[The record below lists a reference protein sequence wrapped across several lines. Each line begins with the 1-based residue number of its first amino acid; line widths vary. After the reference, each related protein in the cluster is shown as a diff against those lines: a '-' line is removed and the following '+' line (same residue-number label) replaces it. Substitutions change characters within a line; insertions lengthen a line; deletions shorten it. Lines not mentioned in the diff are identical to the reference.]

1 MGFWG
6 FITTAALVVS
16 LATKIQDAKE
26 MAGLA
31 FSIVTGGG
39 EDAVERA
46 LTCSPHIL
54 PGTPPPATPPQP
66 VRT

>member
-39 EDAVERA
+39 EDAA
-46 LTCSPHIL
+46 CW
-54 PGTPPPATPPQP
+54 
-66 VRT
+66 